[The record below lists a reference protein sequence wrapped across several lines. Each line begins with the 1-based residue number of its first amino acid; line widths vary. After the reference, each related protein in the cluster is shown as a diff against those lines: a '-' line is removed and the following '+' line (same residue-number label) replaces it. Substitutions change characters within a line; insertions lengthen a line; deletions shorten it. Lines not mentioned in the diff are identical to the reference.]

1 MIAQNFVWGWK
12 SMKNKEVQSNTAEKK
27 SENNVIKNVNAVNN
41 IKAPENH
48 KGEDAKAKEVKEY
61 KPEKRDAVKENLS
74 EPLNELGIIS
84 AGTRVEGNIEAKGN
98 LAIGGIVDGNVT
110 AAGNVTITGNVKG
123 TIKCKN
129 LVLEN
134 CELTAEIKASGDVSI
149 EHGTVNGSISC
160 KNIKVA
166 GKLNGNIEAS
176 GTVAL
181 LDGAAVRG
189 DIKAAR
195 MGMDFGAFV
204 DGKIMMAMPKK

>member
-1 MIAQNFVWGWK
+1 
-12 SMKNKEVQSNTAEKK
+12 MKNKEMQSNTAEKK
-27 SENNVIKNVNAVNN
+27 SENNVIKNVNAVNDV
-41 IKAPENH
+41 KAPENH
-48 KGEDAKAKEVKEY
+48 KDANAKNAERDARAKEVKEY
-61 KPEKRDAVKENLS
+61 KSEKREALKADPS

-98 LAIGGIVDGNVT
+98 LTIGGTVDGNVT
-110 AAGNVTITGNVKG
+110 ATGNVTITGNVKG
-123 TIKCKN
+123 IVKCRN
-129 LVLEN
+129 LVLQN

-149 EHGTVNGSISC
+149 EHGTMNGSILC

-166 GKLNGNIEAS
+166 GKVNGNIDAS

-189 DIKAAR
+189 DIKATR

-204 DGKIMMAMPKK
+204 DGKITMAAPKK